1 LRRVSNEISF
11 PEFEGFAMAGNRS
24 PEDGNRRARDTEE
37 AELTARLQRLGER
50 LGNLQQRERRN
61 RDRDGDGNQRPSANT
76 AGLARALRLSSE
88 FVAGIVVGGLIGWLV
103 DRVAGISPWGLIVF
117 VLLGFAAGTLNA
129 LRSAGLVA
137 SQDQPGD
144 QN

>member
-1 LRRVSNEISF
+1 
-11 PEFEGFAMAGNRS
+11 MAGNRS
-24 PEDGNRRARDTEE
+24 PEEENRRARDTGE

-50 LGNLQQRERRN
+50 LGSLEQRERRE
-61 RDRDGDGNQRPSANT
+61 RDRDGGGNQRPSAN
-76 AGLARALRLSSE
+76 ASGLARALRLSSE

-103 DRVAGISPWGLIVF
+103 DRVAGISPWGLILF

-137 SQDQPGD
+137 SQDQPDD

>member
-1 LRRVSNEISF
+1 
-11 PEFEGFAMAGNRS
+11 MAGNRS
-24 PEDGNRRARDTEE
+24 PEDGSRRARDTEE

-50 LGNLQQRERRN
+50 LGSLEQRERRN
-61 RDRDGDGNQRPSANT
+61 RDRDGDGNQRPSANA

>member
-1 LRRVSNEISF
+1 MSF
-11 PEFEGFAMAGNRS
+11 PEFRGVAMAGNRS
-24 PEDGNRRARDTEE
+24 PEDGNRRARDTGE

-50 LGNLQQRERRN
+50 LGSLEQRERQ
-61 RDRDGDGNQRPSANT
+61 DRDGDGSQRASAN
-76 AGLARALRLSSE
+76 ASGLANALRLSSE

-117 VLLGFAAGTLNA
+117 VLLGFVAGTLNA

-137 SQDQPGD
+137 SQDRPGD